1 MVHTFAVFLHTFTF
15 FLKNICFAILVQQM
29 FFLLHRVS
37 VRFFLCGFVG
47 TAAFG
52 IFRSLML
59 GKGEMWVQH
68 KMMQYTD
75 DLWELVKEILP
86 AV

>member
-1 MVHTFAVFLHTFTF
+1 M
-15 FLKNICFAILVQQM
+15 
-29 FFLLHRVS
+29 
-37 VRFFLCGFVG
+37 RFFLCGFVG

-59 GKGEMWVQH
+59 RKGEMWVQH
-68 KMMQYTD
+68 KMMRYTD

>member
-1 MVHTFAVFLHTFTF
+1 MFCDSCATNVLF
-15 FLKNICFAILVQQM
+15 

-37 VRFFLCGFVG
+37 VRFFLRGFVG

-59 GKGEMWVQH
+59 RKGEMWVQH

>member
-1 MVHTFAVFLHTFTF
+1 
-15 FLKNICFAILVQQM
+15 
-29 FFLLHRVS
+29 

-52 IFRSLML
+52 IFRSLIL
-59 GKGEMWVQH
+59 RKGEMWVQH

-75 DLWELVKEILP
+75 DLWELVKELP
-86 AV
+86 RVSALLKCHSKLEVFLGFC